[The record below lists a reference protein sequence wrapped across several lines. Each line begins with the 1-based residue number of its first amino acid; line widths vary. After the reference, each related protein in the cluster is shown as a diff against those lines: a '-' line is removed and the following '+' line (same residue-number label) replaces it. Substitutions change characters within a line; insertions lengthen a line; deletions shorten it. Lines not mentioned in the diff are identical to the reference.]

1 MKQGKVN
8 SYNTESINI
17 LEGLDAVRKRPGM
30 YIGST
35 DSRGLQH
42 CLWEIVDN
50 SVDEAISGY
59 CNNIIIFIRED
70 GSVEVSDNG
79 RGIPVEYEK
88 KSKLSGIEIVF
99 TKLHAGGKFGSES
112 YKNSGGLHGV
122 GASVV
127 NALSQRVSVEVLRDG
142 INYKLEFI
150 NGEAGNYKDGKFIKT
165 HILEREEVS
174 KAGSGTK
181 IRYWYDPNIFS
192 KDSKVD
198 FKATLERAKQT
209 SYLVPGLE
217 ITVRDEKSGEEYT
230 FKSEGGISDL
240 IRDKSDQN
248 LLSDVIY
255 ITGEGYYNETIPV
268 LENEKLI
275 SKEIKRKME
284 VEISFTWLNDYL
296 HEISSYVNIIS
307 TPKGGTHLSGL
318 NKSLVKIINESARD
332 LKYLKNSDENLTIDD
347 IYEGLRLA
355 LLVRI
360 SEPQFEGQTKEIL
373 GTTAASTIVHE
384 VVYDGLKKIIS
395 DKARKK
401 DQEIILTKIT
411 NAMKA
416 RVSAKLQRETVRR
429 KTALENSSSLPTKLS
444 DCRTRDL
451 ERSELI
457 LIEGDS
463 AGGTVKASRD
473 SEFQA
478 LMPLRGKILN
488 VMKSSEKQMLDNA
501 ECASIISAMGAGSGD
516 TFRISNIRYGK
527 LIFMTDA
534 DVDGSHIRCLL
545 LTLCYRYLKPM
556 LEEGRIYAAMPPLYR
571 IEISGKKDYIYCYSD
586 LERDREVE
594 KLNFN
599 NDKIKNIQRYKG
611 LGEMDAD
618 QLHETTMDITKRK
631 LRKIT
636 IDDSEKASI
645 AFEMLM
651 GNEVSGRKEFITLN
665 GGLLDKSKIDT

>member
-1 MKQGKVN
+1 MRQGKVN

-59 CNNIIIFIRED
+59 CNNIFIFIRED

-79 RGIPVEYEK
+79 RGIPVEYDK

-150 NGEAGNYKDGKFIKT
+150 NGEAGYYKDGKFIKS
-165 HILEREEVS
+165 HILEQEEVS

-373 GTTAASTIVHE
+373 GTTAASPIVYE

>member
-59 CNNIIIFIRED
+59 CNNIIIFISDD

-79 RGIPVEYEK
+79 RGIPVEYDK

-142 INYKLEFI
+142 INYKLEFL
-150 NGEAGNYKDGKFIKT
+150 NGQAGNYKDGKFIKS
-165 HILEREEVS
+165 HILEQEEVS

-217 ITVRDEKSGEEYT
+217 ITVIDEKSGENYT

-268 LENEKLI
+268 LEKEKLI

-284 VEISFTWLNDYL
+284 VEISFTWLNDYV

-373 GTTAASTIVHE
+373 GTTAASPIVHE
-384 VVYDGLKKIIS
+384 VVYDGLKKIFS

-401 DQEIILTKIT
+401 DQELILTKIT

-429 KTALENSSSLPTKLS
+429 KSALENSSSLPTKLS

-586 LERDREVE
+586 LERDREVD

>member
-1 MKQGKVN
+1 MKQAKVN

-79 RGIPVEYEK
+79 RGIPIEYDK

-142 INYKLEFI
+142 INYKLEFL
-150 NGEAGNYKDGKFIKT
+150 NGQAGNYKDGKFIKS
-165 HILEREEVS
+165 HILEQEEVS

-217 ITVRDEKSGEEYT
+217 ITVIDEKSGENYT

-268 LENEKLI
+268 LEKEKLI

-373 GTTAASTIVHE
+373 GTTAASPIVYE

-429 KTALENSSSLPTKLS
+429 KSALENSSSLPTKLS

-586 LERDREVE
+586 LERDREVD

>member
-59 CNNIIIFIRED
+59 CNNIIIFIKED

-79 RGIPVEYEK
+79 RGIPVEYDK
-88 KSKLSGIEIVF
+88 KSKLSGFEIVF

-150 NGEAGNYKDGKFIKT
+150 NGEAGNYKDGKFIKS
-165 HILEREEVS
+165 HILEQEEVS

-217 ITVRDEKSGEEYT
+217 ITVIDEKSGENYT

-268 LENEKLI
+268 LEKEKLI

-373 GTTAASTIVHE
+373 GTTAASPIVYE

-429 KTALENSSSLPTKLS
+429 KSALENSSSLPTKLS

-586 LERDREVE
+586 LERDREVD

>member
-59 CNNIIIFIRED
+59 CNNIIIFISDD

-79 RGIPVEYEK
+79 RGIPVEYDK

-142 INYKLEFI
+142 INYKLEFL
-150 NGEAGNYKDGKFIKT
+150 NGEAGNYKDGKFIKS
-165 HILEREEVS
+165 HILEQEEVS

-217 ITVRDEKSGEEYT
+217 ITVIDEKSGENYT

-268 LENEKLI
+268 LEKEKLI

-284 VEISFTWLNDYL
+284 VEISFTWLNDYV

-373 GTTAASTIVHE
+373 GTTAASPIVHE
-384 VVYDGLKKIIS
+384 VVYDGLKKIFS

-401 DQEIILTKIT
+401 DQELILTKIT

-429 KTALENSSSLPTKLS
+429 KSALENSSSLPTKLS

>member
-59 CNNIIIFIRED
+59 CNNIIIFIKED

-79 RGIPVEYEK
+79 RGIPVEYDK

-150 NGEAGNYKDGKFIKT
+150 NGEAGNYKDGKFIKS
-165 HILEREEVS
+165 HILEQEEVS

-217 ITVRDEKSGEEYT
+217 ITVIDEKSGENYT

-268 LENEKLI
+268 LEKEKLI

-373 GTTAASTIVHE
+373 GTTAASPIVYE

-429 KTALENSSSLPTKLS
+429 KSALENSSSLPTKLS

-586 LERDREVE
+586 LERDREVD

>member
-70 GSVEVSDNG
+70 GSVEVGDNG
-79 RGIPVEYEK
+79 RGIPVEYDK

-150 NGEAGNYKDGKFIKT
+150 NGEAGNYKDGKFIKS
-165 HILEREEVS
+165 HILEQEEVS

-181 IRYWYDPNIFS
+181 IRYWYDTNIFS

-217 ITVRDEKSGEEYT
+217 ITVRDEKSGENYT
-230 FKSEGGISDL
+230 FRSEGGISDL

-268 LENEKLI
+268 LEKEKLI

-318 NKSLVKIINESARD
+318 NKSLVKIFNESARD

-473 SEFQA
+473 SDFQA